1 MSNLSLKYIIL
12 LSNYKLNL
20 LNMLLYFR
28 QYKYSYIV
36 LLRYEC
42 RRICFI

>member
-1 MSNLSLKYIIL
+1 MSNLNLKYIIL

-36 LLRYEC
+36 LLRYE
-42 RRICFI
+42 

>member
-36 LLRYEC
+36 LLRYE
-42 RRICFI
+42 

>member
-36 LLRYEC
+36 LLRYVRYE
-42 RRICFI
+42 